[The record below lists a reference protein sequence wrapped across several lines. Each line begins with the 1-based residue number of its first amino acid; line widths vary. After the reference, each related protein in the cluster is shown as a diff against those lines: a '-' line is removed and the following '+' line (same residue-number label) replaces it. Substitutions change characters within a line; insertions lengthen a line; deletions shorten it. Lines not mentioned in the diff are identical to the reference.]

1 MKNVLRGGILDKLL
15 TTISFQNVTLF
26 LILMTALISPSIFL
40 SFPNAMN
47 MMRLKCDWSGCA
59 KVENQFM
66 DIWTTVWKQIEAYV
80 HCTYLS
86 LKELE
91 M

>member
-1 MKNVLRGGILDKLL
+1 MKNVLRGGILDKLM
-15 TTISFQNVTLF
+15 TTSFQNVTLF
-26 LILMTALISPSIFL
+26 LILMTALISPLIAL

-47 MMRLKCDWSGCA
+47 DTIRLKCDWSGCA

-66 DIWTTVWKQIEAYV
+66 DIWTKVWKQIEP
-80 HCTYLS
+80 CLRTYLF

-91 M
+91 I

>member
-15 TTISFQNVTLF
+15 MTISFQNVTLF

-47 MMRLKCDWSGCA
+47 
-59 KVENQFM
+59 
-66 DIWTTVWKQIEAYV
+66 
-80 HCTYLS
+80 TYDTP
-86 LKELE
+86 E

>member
-15 TTISFQNVTLF
+15 MTTSFQNVTLF
-26 LILMTALISPSIFL
+26 LILMTALNSPSIFL

-47 MMRLKCDWSGCA
+47 NMVRLKCNWSGCA

-66 DIWTTVWKQIEAYV
+66 DIWTKVWKQIEA
-80 HCTYLS
+80 
-86 LKELE
+86 
-91 M
+91 

>member
-15 TTISFQNVTLF
+15 MTTSFQNVTLF
-26 LILMTALISPSIFL
+26 LILMTALISPLISL

-47 MMRLKCDWSGCA
+47 NMIRHKCDWSVCA

-66 DIWTTVWKQIEAYV
+66 DIWTKVWKQIEAYV
-80 HCTYLS
+80 TMYLF
-86 LKELE
+86 
-91 M
+91 